1 MALISERPSSLRN
14 ATMDNLQTEGFGTL
28 CTPEQATGVNR
39 PINPCYLRLDMRE
52 AAEDNLTVTELKI
65 KKRQEMVAQNITI
78 VGVVGDQFADIVGPL
93 VPNHYKVP
101 NPIFF

>member
-1 MALISERPSSLRN
+1 MCTRDYALRPRW
-14 ATMDNLQTEGFGTL
+14 
-28 CTPEQATGVNR
+28 PP
-39 PINPCYLRLDMRE
+39 PI